1 MQRGTIKSRQQRK
14 HSVEFECEKLQYDF
28 DPNTA
33 PTFRDTSI
41 PQINRD
47 SADSP
52 SSSLQVH
59 DAPQSQQ
66 NATEEWAAI
75 LIQTAFRGFLVCN
88 FSDHVLLSLIEDFL
102 FYLFIIIIFL
112 CVCRLDLYLLVGSRE
127 KEKGGLNS
135 VFYL

>member
-1 MQRGTIKSRQQRK
+1 MQRGTSKSRHQRK

-28 DPNTA
+28 NPNTA
-33 PTFRDTSI
+33 PTFRDTTI

-59 DAPQSQQ
+59 DAAQSQQ

-88 FSDHVLLSLIEDFL
+88 FSDHVQLSLIEDFY
-102 FYLFIIIIFL
+102 FIYLFIFCVRVVWIYIFL
-112 CVCRLDLYLLVGSRE
+112 LVAG
-127 KEKGGLNS
+127 KKKK
-135 VFYL
+135 VD